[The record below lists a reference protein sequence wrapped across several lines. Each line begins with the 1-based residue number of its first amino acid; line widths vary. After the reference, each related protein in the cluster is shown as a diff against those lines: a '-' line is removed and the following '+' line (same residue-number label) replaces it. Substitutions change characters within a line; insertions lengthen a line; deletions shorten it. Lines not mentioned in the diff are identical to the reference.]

1 MIRKGDYIYLH
12 TLYGVD
18 EMRGL
23 RKGLYTVNEVCG
35 IDVRIKT
42 NPRNSIFL
50 LKCQFNK
57 VVRNKINEL
66 LYKELN
72 ETY

>member
-1 MIRKGDYIYLH
+1 MIRKGDLVYLH
-12 TLYGVD
+12 TLHRVD
-18 EMRGL
+18 GMRGL
-23 RKGLYTVNEVCG
+23 RKGLYTVNEVRG
-35 IDVRIKT
+35 SDVYIKT
-42 NPRNSIFL
+42 QFL
-50 LKCQFNK
+50 LLKYQFNK

>member
-1 MIRKGDYIYLH
+1 MIRKGDLVYLH

-18 EMRGL
+18 ERHGL
-23 RKGLYTVNEVCG
+23 RKGLYTVDKVVRG
-35 IDVRIKT
+35 RDVYIKT
-42 NPRNSIFL
+42 QFL
-50 LKCQFNK
+50 LLERQFNK

>member
-1 MIRKGDYIYLH
+1 MIRKGDLVYLH
-12 TLYGVD
+12 TLD
-18 EMRGL
+18 SIDKSRGI
-23 RKGLYTVNEVCG
+23 RKGLYTVDKVRG
-35 IDVRIKT
+35 RDVYIKT
-42 NPRNSIFL
+42 QFL
-50 LKCQFNK
+50 LLERQFNK